1 MTSTAWRRGGNH
13 KTTRGTMPTI
23 IGSGRYTL
31 ERVILMEY
39 PNGFKPHKRN
49 ASVERII
56 SEDVSG
62 SCANVLCILANKG
75 WTAMPHVS
83 LYDCTDWCRIDHRLQ
98 YYGCDTRLLKVDHN
112 GTIIN
117 NYRRHIYDCK
127 TGKPIIKDLV
137 FGLLGTEP
145 EWEKLC
151 NCDDVDTI
159 LEGIKAYPDVYY
171 FDIDCMN
178 TRRIASQHKK
188 RGALVLYRELS
199 KKPLIEHKD
208 AVKTSDIV
216 MFCSD
221 YKKDKTFCQQYND
234 KLFIQT
240 LNVDGVKFKL
250 RDGEWVHLQPIE
262 MGNIIDWNGYYDI
275 TTALF
280 LRVLFRN
287 GKPTVATLTEQEVIE
302 ALTHAMRKASKYS
315 SYVSSKGGL
324 EVW

>member
-1 MTSTAWRRGGNH
+1 
-13 KTTRGTMPTI
+13 MPKI
-23 IGSGRYTL
+23 IGSGRCTL
-31 ERVILMEY
+31 EKVILMEY
-39 PNGFKPHKRN
+39 PNAFKTHKRN
-49 ASVERII
+49 ATVERII
-56 SEDVSG
+56 TEDVGG

-75 WTAMPHVS
+75 WTAMPLLN

-98 YYGCDTRLLKVDHN
+98 YYGCETRFLKIDN
-112 GTIIN
+112 AGTIIN
-117 NYRRHIYDCK
+117 NYRQHLYDCK

-151 NCDDVDTI
+151 NHDSVDAV
-159 LEGIKAYPDVYY
+159 LERIEAVPDVYY
-171 FDIDCMN
+171 YDIDCMN
-178 TRRIASQHKK
+178 TREIASRLIE
-188 RGALVLYRELS
+188 RGSLVLYRELS
-199 KKPLIEHKD
+199 KKPLTEHID

-221 YKKDKTFCQQYND
+221 YKKDKTFCQQHND
-234 KLFIQT
+234 KIFIQT
-240 LNVDGVKFKL
+240 LNVGGVNYRL

-262 MGNIIDWNGYYDI
+262 TDDVIDWDGYYDI

-287 GKPTVATLTEQEVIE
+287 GKPSVATLTDQEVIE
-302 ALTHAMRKASKYS
+302 ALSHAMRKASKYS
-315 SYVSSKGGL
+315 SYLSSKGWL